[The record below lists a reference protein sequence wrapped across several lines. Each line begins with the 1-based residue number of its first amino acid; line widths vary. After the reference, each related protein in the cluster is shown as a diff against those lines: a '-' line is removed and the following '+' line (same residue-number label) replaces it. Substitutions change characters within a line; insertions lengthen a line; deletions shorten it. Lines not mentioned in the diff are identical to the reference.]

1 MRGTSEKLSELKS
14 IAVRQLNECGVDL
27 VDHGRLDEL
36 VNRFK
41 SMVDNLD
48 ATLVATGDPSEL
60 ETVRRNFVEKT
71 MGISDKEKGM
81 AAVDAVAEKMSGVHQ
96 KSRSAFYYLLQD
108 ELS

>member
-1 MRGTSEKLSELKS
+1 MSETSEKLAELKS
-14 IAVRQLNECGVDL
+14 IAVKQLNECGVDS

-36 VNRFK
+36 VNRLK

-48 ATLVATGDPSEL
+48 ATLVATGDASEL

-71 MGISDKEKGM
+71 MGISDRDKGM
-81 AAVDAVAEKMSGVHQ
+81 AAVKAVADKMSGVHQ
-96 KSRSAFYYLLQD
+96 KSRSAFYYLVQD

>member
-1 MRGTSEKLSELKS
+1 MSATSEKLAELKR
-14 IAVRQLNECGVDL
+14 IAVKQLNECGVDS

-36 VNRFK
+36 VNRLK

-48 ATLVATGDPSEL
+48 ATLVATSDTSEL

-71 MGISDKEKGM
+71 MGISDKDKGM
-81 AAVDAVAEKMSGVHQ
+81 AAVNAVADKMSGVRQ
-96 KSRSAFYYLLQD
+96 KSRSAFYYLVQD